1 MRRVSYRT
9 DTIPDVIHDAAQRPP
24 GLRAAAWRGGVARS
38 TSRLYRCGSMHYVA
52 PIPIMLGV
60 VGVIAG
66 LLWLAAAGSDDDGG
80 PDTGLFFLFGI
91 WYIGV
96 RVMKAFSR
104 DPMSVLPA
112 FGILLV
118 SAALIWLGIKML

>member
-1 MRRVSYRT
+1 
-9 DTIPDVIHDAAQRPP
+9 
-24 GLRAAAWRGGVARS
+24 
-38 TSRLYRCGSMHYVA
+38 MHYVA

-60 VGVIAG
+60 AGVIAG

-80 PDTGLFFLFGI
+80 PDTGLFFVFGI